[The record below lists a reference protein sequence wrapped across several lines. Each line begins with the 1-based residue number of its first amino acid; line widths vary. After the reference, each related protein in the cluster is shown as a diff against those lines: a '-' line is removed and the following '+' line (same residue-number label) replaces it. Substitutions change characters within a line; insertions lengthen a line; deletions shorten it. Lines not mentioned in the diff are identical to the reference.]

1 MKQKRRNHSQ
11 EGLSPPPSKAGLHT
25 RQALLQR
32 ADFRLPLVSHEKTN
46 TTANDTFRYACAR
59 LKQNSRPRS
68 QTIKMKKKNTLRQQK
83 SKVPPKPKATSKGQV
98 SPKHKS
104 ESKATEKPVAMPEA
118 PPKPKVLPTKQKPR
132 VKTQMPYAAEV
143 EGSSVLRKDPAPCG
157 DSSVLQKQ
165 VDEKRLKAID
175 LCDAALKNAYADK
188 LQLAPSLNRSLVSF
202 QANKTRAVFR
212 WFKYKEA
219 FSSALVEYL
228 LQQYRVK
235 TGVILD
241 PFAGIGTAL
250 FAAGGTLKGEGIEL
264 LPIGQIVIETRQLID
279 WKLEPADV
287 DDLER
292 WVKTKPWK
300 TIENMRPIPDLRITK
315 GAYPPETLEAMGR
328 YLFALD
334 AENERVRAI
343 LLFALLCILEGVS
356 YTRKDGQ
363 YLRWD
368 YRSGRRQ
375 GKKIFD
381 KGTIHAFDPAI
392 VTKLTEIVYDLRNIV
407 NSDELFAT
415 NPARTEIT
423 LHSGSCLQILPKM
436 PAARYSGIL
445 TSPPYCN
452 RYDYTRTYALELAL
466 LGVDED
472 LLRHLRQE
480 MLSCT
485 VENRA
490 KDLLALHP
498 DWRRAVEVADRQPLL
513 QEILSYLDDQ
523 REKNLLNNN
532 GIARMVRGYFYEMA
546 CVIQE
551 CARVL
556 QPGAPLI
563 MVNDNVR
570 YAGASISVDLI
581 LSEFARELG
590 FVVETILVLP
600 TGKGNSSQQMG
611 AHGREPLRKCVYVWR
626 KV

>member
-1 MKQKRRNHSQ
+1 M
-11 EGLSPPPSKAGLHT
+11 
-25 RQALLQR
+25 
-32 ADFRLPLVSHEKTN
+32 
-46 TTANDTFRYACAR
+46 
-59 LKQNSRPRS
+59 
-68 QTIKMKKKNTLRQQK
+68 
-83 SKVPPKPKATSKGQV
+83 
-98 SPKHKS
+98 
-104 ESKATEKPVAMPEA
+104 
-118 PPKPKVLPTKQKPR
+118 
-132 VKTQMPYAAEV
+132 
-143 EGSSVLRKDPAPCG
+143 
-157 DSSVLQKQ
+157 
-165 VDEKRLKAID
+165 
-175 LCDAALKNAYADK
+175 
-188 LQLAPSLNRSLVSF
+188 
-202 QANKTRAVFR
+202 
-212 WFKYKEA
+212 
-219 FSSALVEYL
+219 
-228 LQQYRVK
+228 
-235 TGVILD
+235 D

-264 LPIGQIVIETRQLID
+264 LPIGQLVIETKQLID
-279 WKLEPADV
+279 WKLEPGDV

-292 WVKTKPWK
+292 WAKTRPW
-300 TIENMRPIPDLRITK
+300 EAMQNLRPIPELRITK
-315 GAYPPETLEAMGR
+315 GAYPSGTLEGMGR
-328 YLFALD
+328 YLLALE
-334 AENERVRAI
+334 AENQRVRAI
-343 LLFALLCILEGVS
+343 LLFALLCILEGIS

-381 KGTIHAFDPAI
+381 KGTIHAFQPAI
-392 VTKLTEIVYDLRNIV
+392 VSKLKEIVHDLRNIA
-407 NSDELFAT
+407 NPDELFAT
-415 NPARTEIT
+415 NPVRTEIT
-423 LHSGSCLQILPKM
+423 LHSGSCLQILPKL
-436 PAARYSGIL
+436 PADLYSGIL

-472 LLRHLRQE
+472 HLRHLRQE

-523 REKNLLNNN
+523 REKDLLNNN

-556 QPGAPLI
+556 RPGAPLI

-581 LSEFARELG
+581 LSE
-590 FVVETILVLP
+590 
-600 TGKGNSSQQMG
+600 
-611 AHGREPLRKCVYVWR
+611 
-626 KV
+626 

>member
-1 MKQKRRNHSQ
+1 MK
-11 EGLSPPPSKAGLHT
+11 
-25 RQALLQR
+25 
-32 ADFRLPLVSHEKTN
+32 KTN
-46 TTANDTFRYACAR
+46 TLEVLRKPKIASQRKTAPKAKAR
-59 LKQNSRPRS
+59 PHP
-68 QTIKMKKKNTLRQQK
+68 IADEKKKLTAKRPHAKRKQRAK
-83 SKVPPKPKATSKGQV
+83 
-98 SPKHKS
+98 
-104 ESKATEKPVAMPEA
+104 
-118 PPKPKVLPTKQKPR
+118 LPQLSF
-132 VKTQMPYAAEV
+132 ADV
-143 EGSSVLRKDPAPCG
+143 EGSSVLREDPAAYG
-157 DSSVLQKQ
+157 VSDVLPTQ
-165 VDEKRLKAID
+165 VDEKRLTAID
-175 LCDAALKNAYADK
+175 LCDAALKDAYADK
-188 LQLAPSLNRSLVSF
+188 LRVAPSLNRSLVSF
-202 QANKTRAVFR
+202 QANKTRSVFR

-228 LQQYRVK
+228 LQHYRVK
-235 TGVILD
+235 SGVILD

-264 LPIGQIVIETRQLID
+264 LPIGQFVIETKQLID
-279 WKLEPADV
+279 WKLEPTDV

-292 WVKTKPWK
+292 WAKTRPWE
-300 TIENMRPIPDLRITK
+300 TTQNLRPIPELRITK
-315 GAYPPETLEAMGR
+315 GAYPPETLAGMGR
-328 YLFALD
+328 YLVALD

-343 LLFALLCILEGVS
+343 LLFTLLCILEGVS

-381 KGTIHAFDPAI
+381 KGTIHAFQPAI
-392 VTKLTEIVYDLRNIV
+392 VSKLKEIVHDLRNIA
-407 NSDELFAT
+407 NPNELFAT
-415 NPARTEIT
+415 NPVRTEIS
-423 LHSGSCLQILPKM
+423 LHSGSCLQILPKL
-436 PAARYSGIL
+436 PADQYSGIL

-472 LLRHLRQE
+472 HLRHLRQE

-498 DWRRAVEVADRQPLL
+498 DWRRAVEVADRQSLL

-523 REKNLLNNN
+523 REKDLLNNN

-551 CARVL
+551 CVRVL
-556 QPGAPLI
+556 RPGAPLI

-626 KV
+626 KA